1 MSPLR
6 IRRPLAVA
14 ALAGAAVL
22 GAGAPAAAQV
32 IVSPEE
38 CEAGGGTVLPTR
50 VDLGPDHWC
59 SGGIHHGA
67 WVR

>member
-6 IRRPLAVA
+6 PRPLLVVA
-14 ALAGAAVL
+14 ALTLAVL
-22 GAGAPAAAQV
+22 AGSTAPAAAQR
-32 IVSPEE
+32 IVTPEE
-38 CEAGGGTVLPTR
+38 CEAGGGTVLPTSPAF
-50 VDLGPDHWC
+50 GPDFWC